1 MKPGRVL
8 IIGAGLAGSLLAVY
22 LARAGWKVELVER
35 RADPR
40 ARRLAVGRSI
50 NLAISARGLKALR
63 RAGLEDTVLKDAIR
77 MRGRTIH
84 PVAGETHFHPYS
96 SDPTLAINSVSRSA
110 LNLTLLDAAAAE
122 PNVTL
127 AFEER
132 CTGVDPTRAEA
143 TFVHDP
149 MGTTRTVTADLIV
162 GTDGAYSAARAALQ
176 KSERFDYSQDFLGH
190 GYKELT
196 IPPVTVGPHAPFA
209 MEPNALHIWPRGE
222 SMMIALPNPDGSFT
236 CTLFWRH
243 DGDGSS
249 FAAIRTAADATTHFQ
264 SVYPDAV
271 PMMPTLGEDF
281 ERNPVG
287 TMVTVRCNPWVRGC
301 VALLGDAAHA
311 IVPFYGQGANASFED
326 CESLLDALTHES
338 TIDAALARYQ
348 RDRIANANAIADM
361 AKYNFV
367 EMRDLAGRASFQRR
381 KKVEQFLHRMAPER
395 FTPLYDLVSFS
406 TVPYTEAKARGAA
419 NVRAVST
426 AITLFV
432 IAIIVAVMILAVL
445 LARFA
450 LGLGAP

>member
-50 NLAISARGLKALR
+50 NLAISARGLQALR

-143 TFVHDP
+143 TFVHDA

-271 PMMPTLGEDF
+271 PMMPTLGEEF
-281 ERNPVG
+281 ERNPRLCRSTARVRMRALKIASRFS
-287 TMVTVRCNPWVRGC
+287 TLSPTNQPSTRLSRVT
-301 VALLGDAAHA
+301 
-311 IVPFYGQGANASFED
+311 S
-326 CESLLDALTHES
+326 
-338 TIDAALARYQ
+338 
-348 RDRIANANAIADM
+348 AIASRTRTRSPTWRSTTLWRCVIWRVVRR
-361 AKYNFV
+361 FS
-367 EMRDLAGRASFQRR
+367 AGRRSSNSCIAWRLSASRR
-381 KKVEQFLHRMAPER
+381 SM
-395 FTPLYDLVSFS
+395 TS
-406 TVPYTEAKARGAA
+406 
-419 NVRAVST
+419 
-426 AITLFV
+426 
-432 IAIIVAVMILAVL
+432 
-445 LARFA
+445 
-450 LGLGAP
+450 